1 MDRRATRPTWSD
13 NLAHAEMMQARKWV
27 SQIPRPAQYYGIDL
41 RRSETGRNSSILR
54 RAGAP
59 RIIAEAT
66 RRGQWEGRPPPVPPR
81 PPTFRQRGSP
91 PRAVLPPRA
100 HGRCIGTSR
109 RWAERGSRG
118 PLPAAPGCPL
128 VFLRTNRYP
137 KLRTEVRRARLSEAC
152 KGRPAL
158 GTEAS

>member
-1 MDRRATRPTWSD
+1 PRNGSGNSQFRAAPPVVRRIGMDRRATRPTWSD

-66 RRGQWEGRPPPVPPR
+66 RRGQWEGRPPPV
-81 PPTFRQRGSP
+81 
-91 PRAVLPPRA
+91 
-100 HGRCIGTSR
+100 
-109 RWAERGSRG
+109 
-118 PLPAAPGCPL
+118 
-128 VFLRTNRYP
+128 
-137 KLRTEVRRARLSEAC
+137 
-152 KGRPAL
+152 
-158 GTEAS
+158 